1 MPVWEYSGLD
11 GAGKAVKGVID
22 ADNAK
27 GARARLRKQGVFPT
41 DVAEQR
47 ARAGGLPKGL
57 AKGLGGGKGLNVE
70 IDLRKYFERVSVQD
84 IASLT
89 SQLSTLLGANIPMV
103 EALTALCEQT
113 ENPKL
118 KSVMT
123 DVKDKVNEGATLAKA
138 MRGHPD
144 VFDDLYTNMVDAG
157 EKSGALDVVL
167 LRLTAFTEA
176 TVALRGKLVSALTY
190 PLIMMG
196 MSSALVLGLFAF
208 VIPRIKKVLE
218 SFHSELPLLTRVLF
232 SASNFVINDWWLMAI
247 LIPAAIFG
255 FVRFIQRPAGRLWWH
270 RRLLRLPIVGPIN
283 RKVAV
288 SRFSRTLAT
297 LLTSGVPILTALG
310 IVKSVVGNDVI
321 ASAVE
326 NAAKN
331 ISEGQPIAPPLKASG
346 EFDPIVIHMI
356 TIGERTGELEPMLAK
371 VADAYDT
378 QVDNTINA
386 LTSLLTPILTIFM
399 GGVVGIVALGVLL
412 PMLNLSAAIK

>member
-1 MPVWEYSGLD
+1 MAVWEYVGLD

-27 GARARLRKQGVFPT
+27 GARARLRKTGVFPT
-41 DVAEQR
+41 DVFEQK
-47 ARAGGLPKGL
+47 AGKGSL
-57 AKGLGGGKGLNVE
+57 FGRGKGLNVE
-70 IDLRKYFERVSVQD
+70 VDFQKYFQRVSIQD
-84 IASLT
+84 LAALT

-103 EALTALCEQT
+103 EALSALCDQT

-123 DVKDKVNEGATLAKA
+123 DVKDKVNEGWPLARA
-138 MRGHPD
+138 MRGHPE
-144 VFDDLYTNMVDAG
+144 VFDDLYINMVDAG

-167 LRLTAFTEA
+167 VRLTAFTEA
-176 TVALRGKLVSALTY
+176 SVALRGKLVAALTY
-190 PLIMMG
+190 PIIMIT
-196 MSSALVLGLFAF
+196 MSSLLVLGLFAF
-208 VIPRIKKVLE
+208 VIPRIKKVLD
-218 SFHSELPLLTRVLF
+218 SFHSELPLLTQILF
-232 SASNFVINDWWLMAI
+232 GLSNFVMNYWWLLAV
-247 LIPAAIFG
+247 LIPGAIFG
-255 FVRFIQRPAGRLWWH
+255 FTRYIKSPAGRTWWH
-270 RRLLRLPIVGPIN
+270 RRLLRLPIIGPIN

-297 LLTSGVPILTALG
+297 LLTSGVPILTALN
-310 IVKSVVGNDVI
+310 IVKSVVGNDII
-321 ASAVE
+321 AAAVE
-326 NAAKN
+326 LAAKN

-371 VADAYDT
+371 VADAYDG
-378 QVDNTINA
+378 QVDNTVNA
-386 LTSLLTPILTIFM
+386 LTSLLTPLLTLFM